1 MKSHNLSGLV
11 LAAACLSVA
20 PAGAALSTEGDHRMH
35 AHATGSFSIS
45 MTPSAAPQRAGRT
58 TLGKVLLD
66 KVYAGDLV
74 ATAKGEML
82 NAVTDTKGAAG
93 YVAMEAITGALQGRE
108 GSFVAQHAGTM
119 ADGQQALTIEIVP
132 HSGTGQLTGISGT
145 LAIRI
150 VNGQHF
156 YDIDYSL
163 PEP

>member
-1 MKSHNLSGLV
+1 MKSHSWSGLI
-11 LAAACLSVA
+11 LAACCLSVA
-20 PAGAALSTEGDHRMH
+20 PAGAASSTEGDHRMH

-45 MTPSAAPQRAGRT
+45 MTPATAPQRAGRT
-58 TLGKVLLD
+58 TLGRVLLD

-82 NAVTDTKGAAG
+82 NAVTDTQGAAG
-93 YVAMEAITGALQGRE
+93 YVAMEAITGVLQGRQ

-119 ADGQQALTIEIVP
+119 AEGRQALSIVIVP

-150 VNGQHF
+150 ENGQHF
-156 YDIDYSL
+156 YDMDYSL
-163 PEP
+163 QD

>member
-1 MKSHNLSGLV
+1 MQ
-11 LAAACLSVA
+11 
-20 PAGAALSTEGDHRMH
+20 
-35 AHATGSFSIS
+35 AHATGTFSIS

-82 NAVTDTKGAAG
+82 NAVTDTHGAAG
-93 YVAMEAITGALQGRE
+93 YVAMEAITGVLQGRE

-119 ADGQQALTIEIVP
+119 ADGQQQLSIEIVP

>member
-1 MKSHNLSGLV
+1 
-11 LAAACLSVA
+11 
-20 PAGAALSTEGDHRMH
+20 MH
-35 AHATGSFSIS
+35 AHATGSFNIT
-45 MTPSAAPQRAGRT
+45 MTPATAPQRAGST
-58 TLGKVLLD
+58 TLGRVLLD

-74 ATAKGEML
+74 ATAKGQML

-93 YVAMEAITGALQGRE
+93 YVAMEAVTGVLQGKQ

-119 ADGQQALTIEIVP
+119 ADGRQALSIVIVP

-163 PEP
+163 PE

>member
-1 MKSHNLSGLV
+1 
-11 LAAACLSVA
+11 
-20 PAGAALSTEGDHRMH
+20 MH

-45 MTPSAAPQRAGRT
+45 MKPATAPQRAGRT
-58 TLGKVLLD
+58 SLGRVLLE

-82 NAVTDTKGAAG
+82 NAVTDTQGAAG
-93 YVAMEAITGALQGRE
+93 YVAMEAITGVLQGRQ

-119 ADGQQALTIEIVP
+119 AEGRQALSIVIVP

-150 VNGQHF
+150 ENGQHF

-163 PEP
+163 PE

>member
-1 MKSHNLSGLV
+1 MKSHSWSGLM
-11 LAAACLSVA
+11 LAACCLSVA
-20 PAGAALSTEGDHRMH
+20 PAGATSSAEGDHRMH

-45 MTPSAAPQRAGRT
+45 MTPATAPQRAGRT
-58 TLGKVLLD
+58 SLGRVLLD

-74 ATAKGEML
+74 ATATGQML
-82 NAVTDTKGAAG
+82 NGVTDTQGAAG
-93 YVAMEAITGALQGRE
+93 YVAMEAITGVLQGRE

-119 ADGQQALTIEIVP
+119 ADGRQELSIFIVP

-163 PEP
+163 PE

>member
-1 MKSHNLSGLV
+1 MKSHSLSGLM
-11 LAAACLSVA
+11 LAACCLSVA
-20 PAGAALSTEGDHRMH
+20 PAGAASSAEGDHRMH

-45 MTPSAAPQRAGRT
+45 MTPATASQRAGCT
-58 TLGKVLLD
+58 TLGRVLLD

-93 YVAMEAITGALQGRE
+93 YVAMEAITGILQGRQ

-119 ADGQQALTIEIVP
+119 ADGKQQLSIVIVP
-132 HSGTGQLTGISGT
+132 HSGTGQLTGIRGT

-150 VNGQHF
+150 ENGQHF

-163 PEP
+163 PE

>member
-1 MKSHNLSGLV
+1 
-11 LAAACLSVA
+11 
-20 PAGAALSTEGDHRMH
+20 MH

-45 MTPSAAPQRAGRT
+45 MTPATAPQRAGRT
-58 TLGKVLLD
+58 SLGRVLLE

-82 NAVTDTKGAAG
+82 NAVTDTQGAAG
-93 YVAMEAITGALQGRE
+93 YVAMEAITGVLQGRQ
-108 GSFVAQHAGTM
+108 GSFVAQHFGTM
-119 ADGQQALTIEIVP
+119 ADGKQQLSIVIVP

-150 VNGQHF
+150 ENGQHF

-163 PEP
+163 PE

>member
-1 MKSHNLSGLV
+1 
-11 LAAACLSVA
+11 
-20 PAGAALSTEGDHRMH
+20 MH

-45 MTPSAAPQRAGRT
+45 MTPATAPQRAGRT
-58 TLGKVLLD
+58 SFGRVLLE

-82 NAVTDTKGAAG
+82 NAVTDTQGAAG
-93 YVAMEAITGALQGRE
+93 YVAMEAITGVLQGRQ

-119 ADGQQALTIEIVP
+119 ADGRQALSIVIVP
-132 HSGTGQLTGISGT
+132 HSGTGQLAGISGT

-150 VNGQHF
+150 VDGQHF

-163 PEP
+163 QD

>member
-1 MKSHNLSGLV
+1 MKSHSLPGLM
-11 LAAACLSVA
+11 LAACCLSVA
-20 PAGAALSTEGDHRMH
+20 PSGAASSAEGDHRMQV
-35 AHATGSFSIS
+35 HATGSFSIS
-45 MTPSAAPQRAGRT
+45 MTPAAALQRSGST
-58 TLGKVLLD
+58 TLGRVLLD

-82 NAVTDTKGAAG
+82 SAVTDTKGAAG
-93 YVAMEAITGALQGRE
+93 YVAMEAITGVLQGRQ

-119 ADGQQALTIEIVP
+119 ADGQQQLSIVIVP

-150 VNGQHF
+150 ENGQHF